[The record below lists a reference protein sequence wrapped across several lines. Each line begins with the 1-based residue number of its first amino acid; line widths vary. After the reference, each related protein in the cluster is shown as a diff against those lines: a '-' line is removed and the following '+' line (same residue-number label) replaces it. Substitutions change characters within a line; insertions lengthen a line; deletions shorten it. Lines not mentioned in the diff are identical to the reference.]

1 MEIDVLKARQK
12 EKQKGLNTMK
22 ITPISR
28 TNFNG
33 YGPKEIQQLTNYA
46 ATKQKGAFYDLNKRF
61 STELI
66 SSFVET
72 GKIKVDRA
80 LQNWSADKS
89 LQPYFIPETKTLA
102 QKIEAD
108 KALIELMKQKGK
120 ITLG

>member
-1 MEIDVLKARQK
+1 MEIDVLKTRQK

-66 SSFVET
+66 SSFVITMPT
-72 GKIKVDRA
+72 GMRSVMA
-80 LQNWSADKS
+80 
-89 LQPYFIPETKTLA
+89 TG
-102 QKIEAD
+102 
-108 KALIELMKQKGK
+108 ALIDFQLEAGK
-120 ITLG
+120 